1 MKKNFLKILMFIFV
15 PIVIIVII
23 YGIIHTYKK
32 KKPGMGF
39 AYKCDEKGDD
49 SSKFFGDNWQA
60 RGAVCDGL
68 YVPFGVK
75 LNKKN
80 YVDVLAKMGELYG
93 QDNTL
98 KKNMKALAKQ
108 AVEQTT

>member
-1 MKKNFLKILMFIFV
+1 MKKSIITILIFIFV
-15 PIVIIVII
+15 PLVIIAIV
-23 YGIIHTYKK
+23 YASTRVYKK

-39 AYKCDEKGDD
+39 KYKCDQEGDD
-49 SSKFFGDNWQA
+49 TSKFFGDNWQA

-80 YVDVLAKMGELYG
+80 YVDVLAKMGELNA

-108 AVEQTT
+108 AVTQIT

>member
-1 MKKNFLKILMFIFV
+1 MPIAIIL
-15 PIVIIVII
+15 II
-23 YGIIHTYKK
+23 YGITYAYKK

-39 AYKCDEKGDD
+39 KYKCDGKGDD
-49 SSKFFGDNWQA
+49 TSKFFGNNWQA

-75 LNKKN
+75 LNGKD
-80 YVDVLAKMGELYG
+80 YVDVLAKMGELYA

-98 KKNMKALAKQ
+98 KKKMKTLAKT
-108 AVEQTT
+108 AVEQTA

>member
-1 MKKNFLKILMFIFV
+1 MKKSIITILIFIFV
-15 PIVIIVII
+15 PLVVIAIF
-23 YGIIHTYKK
+23 YFGANAYKK

-39 AYKCDEKGDD
+39 KYKCDQDGDD

-68 YVPFGVK
+68 YIPFGVK

-80 YVDVLAKMGELYG
+80 YEDVLAKMGELYG

-98 KKNMKALAKQ
+98 KKNMKTLAKT
-108 AVEQTT
+108 AVTQTT